1 MFDVHD
7 SRPRVFLNKCV
18 IAKSKNVVARPNF
31 NFFSVF
37 SRLLIITIYKNLQ
50 IFHFPRDLIYFSN
63 LRKQIFRLRIRIIRC
78 CFSIQL
84 IVQRSN
90 HSPCRTKV
98 HHLASQVA
106 LPLHLLTI
114 PHHSNQGV
122 VLALEAEHLRV
133 RW

>member
-1 MFDVHD
+1 MRNREIEKRCRAAQLLF
-7 SRPRVFLNKCV
+7 FLSFFAVTNYYNLQ
-18 IAKSKNVVARPNF
+18 KSTDFSFPARF
-31 NFFSVF
+31 NF
-37 SRLLIITIYKNLQ
+37 
-50 IFHFPRDLIYFSN
+50 FSN

-133 RW
+133 R

>member
-1 MFDVHD
+1 MWN
-7 SRPRVFLNKCV
+7 REIEKRCRAAIIIIFLSFFTVTNYHNPQKP
-18 IAKSKNVVARPNF
+18 ADFSFPARF
-31 NFFSVF
+31 NFSPTCASKF
-37 SRLLIITIYKNLQ
+37 
-50 IFHFPRDLIYFSN
+50 
-63 LRKQIFRLRIRIIRC
+63 FRLRIRIIGC

-98 HHLASQVA
+98 HHLASQVT

-133 RW
+133 R